1 MKVEITGRHIDITP
15 AIRTYIQKK
24 LGKFTRILGDDIT
37 FHVVIAVEKERQTA
51 EILLKSRLL
60 ELNGKGSS
68 DDLYNSIML
77 AIEKLERQALKQ
89 KGKMI
94 EGKRQKA
101 REKSVTA
108 RMEADEPAPHAAPRA
123 AKKRKTA
130 TVREEA
136 LQKKPMTVEEAVL
149 ELEQAAYPFV
159 AFRNSESDEMNVLYR
174 RKNGSLRVIRE

>member
-1 MKVEITGRHIDITP
+1 MKVEVTGRHIDITP

-24 LGKFTRILGDDIT
+24 LEKFTRILGDDIN
-37 FHVVIAVEKERQTA
+37 FHVIAGVEKDRQNV

-60 ELNGKGSS
+60 ELAGKGSS
-68 DDLYNSIML
+68 NDLYNSVIL

-101 REKSVTA
+101 AREKSATA
-108 RMEADEPAPHAAPRA
+108 GDDADKPAPRVT
-123 AKKRKTA
+123 KRKSV

-136 LQKKPMTVEEAVL
+136 LRKKSMTMEEAAL
-149 ELEQAAYPFV
+149 ELEQAEYPFV
-159 AFRNSESDEMNVLYR
+159 VFRNSESDEMNVIYR
-174 RKNGSLRVIRE
+174 NKKGSLRVIRG

>member
-1 MKVEITGRHIDITP
+1 MKVEITGRHIEITP

-24 LGKFTRILGDDIT
+24 LGKFTRILGDDIN
-37 FHVVIAVEKERQTA
+37 FHVVVGVEKERQNV
-51 EILLKSRLL
+51 EILLKSRFL

-68 DDLYNSIML
+68 NDLYNSVIL

-101 REKSVTA
+101 ARVKSVVA
-108 RMEADEPAPHAAPRA
+108 QAAVEEPAPRA
-123 AKKRKTA
+123 TKRKSA

-136 LQKKPMTVEEAVL
+136 LRKKPMTVEEAAL
-149 ELEQAAYPFV
+149 ELEQAEYPFV

-174 RKNGSLRVIRE
+174 NKKGALRVIRG